1 MKALVNIMDK
11 IIFAALFIAALQVPV
26 LADHYRQYLTGFYD
40 ATAQQVAGYESLARQ
55 FGYASVPAMLD
66 DLRTNNSP
74 VVRQD
79 AEQKALTMR
88 RLQDLETALTQLQT
102 GNYFSRAWYMFNPDR
117 FDVLKRVG
125 ENFAPSVPLSPP
137 AVIYSVVV
145 AIIANM
151 LLWTPAWC
159 VRGVRR
165 LRRRPQHAA

>member
-40 ATAQQVAGYESLARQ
+40 ATAQQVADYESLARQ
-55 FGYASVPAMLD
+55 FGYASVSAMLD

-74 VVRQD
+74 MVRQD
-79 AEQKALTMR
+79 AEQKAVTMR
-88 RLQDLETALTQLQT
+88 RLQDLETGLTQLQT
-102 GNYFSRAWYMFNPDR
+102 GNYFSQAWYMFNPDR

-159 VRGVRR
+159 VRGARR
-165 LRRRPQHAA
+165 LCRRPQRAA